1 MAAGSWSS
9 RWTIFSTPIADG
21 CMFRILNQYV
31 SVKSLFLLVVE
42 AMLVMLS
49 LICAVKL
56 RFWNNPA
63 ELASYVAF
71 PDFAVQSVIVV
82 VVCVACFYVND
93 LYDLSSGYGA
103 VERVLR
109 IEQSLGAAT
118 LLLGSLYF
126 LFPNLLLSRGVFII
140 AMMLATTLVVVS
152 RKLFDKAWQLTA
164 PMQKVVILG
173 TGELA
178 LSIARELTRRED
190 LGLRLEGFVC
200 AVSAPWES
208 GLLFGFP
215 VLGSANELEVIANE
229 RSIARIV
236 VAMEDRRGAL
246 PTRELVTLRV
256 RGVRIEDASTS
267 LAALTG
273 RVALRAVKPSWFV
286 FSDGFYRSKWNDLVK
301 RVGDLFFGVLGLV
314 LSLPVMA
321 AVALAVRLESNGPVV
336 YRQTRVGRKG
346 ECFEVLK
353 FRSMKVDAEKENGVQ
368 WATEND
374 PRITRIGHFL
384 RTYRLDELPQF
395 INVIRGE
402 MSFVG
407 PRPERPY
414 FVEELRKTI
423 PYYDERHSVRPGLTG
438 WAQVQ
443 YVYGAS
449 VEDAFN
455 KLEYDLFYLKNL
467 SLTFDL
473 LIILQTIRI
482 IIAGRGGR

>member
-1 MAAGSWSS
+1 
-9 RWTIFSTPIADG
+9 
-21 CMFRILNQYV
+21 MFRFFNQYV
-31 SVKSLFLLVVE
+31 SAKSLILVVVE
-42 AMLVMLS
+42 ATLVMLS

-56 RFWNNPA
+56 RFWNSPA

-71 PDFAVQSVIVV
+71 PDFAVQSVLVV
-82 VVCVACFYVND
+82 AVCLACFYFND
-93 LYDLSSGYGA
+93 LYDLSSGYGN

-140 AMMLATTLVVVS
+140 AMLLATALVAVS
-152 RKLFDKAWQLTA
+152 RRLFDKAWQLTA
-164 PMQKVVILG
+164 PTQKVVILG

-178 LSIARELTRRED
+178 LRIARELTRRED
-190 LGLRLEGFVC
+190 LGLKLEGFVG
-200 AVSAPWES
+200 ARGGAERGEV
-208 GLLFGFP
+208 FGHP
-215 VLGSANELEVIANE
+215 ILGSAGELEAIARE
-229 RSIARIV
+229 RAVARIV
-236 VAMEDRRGAL
+236 VALEDRRGAL

-256 RGVRIEDASTS
+256 RGVRIEDASS
-267 LAALTG
+267 SMAALTG
-273 RVALRAVKPSWFV
+273 RVALAAVKPSWFV
-286 FSDGFYRSKWNDLVK
+286 FSDGFHRSRWNELVK
-301 RVGDLFFGVLGLV
+301 RVGDLFFGVIGLV

-321 AVALAVRLESNGPVV
+321 VVALAVRLDSKGPAI
-336 YRQTRVGRKG
+336 YRQTRVGRRGK
-346 ECFEVLK
+346 CFEVLK
-353 FRSMKVDAEKENGVQ
+353 FRSMRVDAEKINGAQ

-374 PRITRIGHFL
+374 PRVTRIGHFL

-395 INVIRGE
+395 VNVIRGE

-407 PRPERPY
+407 PRPERPC
-414 FVEELRKTI
+414 FVDELREKI

-449 VEDAFN
+449 VEDAYN

-482 IIAGRGGR
+482 ILAGRGGR